1 MSQVQGQEGPN
12 EEEDSEEEGTS
23 EEEEEHIPVVVEDE
37 VLSQEPEQPSQKT
50 TDVGTIIDAD
60 TPLQHQNRDD
70 NDTLAER
77 VSAPPGDD
85 NSDISDISDIFA
97 HTPWNQPPW

>member
-70 NDTLAER
+70 NDTLA
-77 VSAPPGDD
+77 
-85 NSDISDISDIFA
+85 
-97 HTPWNQPPW
+97 